1 MCLTLALP
9 YVFAPI
15 IWKPSRILLGEK
27 KACISLPLHPV
38 TRHSVKKSHVSFG
51 PTCTCVKYIFVVD
64 FKQCVQVVY
73 INKIMD

>member
-1 MCLTLALP
+1 MSLLQLFDENLLEFFSAQ
-9 YVFAPI
+9 
-15 IWKPSRILLGEK
+15 KP
-27 KACISLPLHPV
+27 AFPCCI
-38 TRHSVKKSHVSFG
+38 RWRRVKKSHVSFG

>member
-1 MCLTLALP
+1 M
-9 YVFAPI
+9 
-15 IWKPSRILLGEK
+15 SLLQLFENLLEFFSAK
-27 KACISLPLHPV
+27 KACIS
-38 TRHSVKKSHVSFG
+38 RCIRWRCVKKSHVSFG